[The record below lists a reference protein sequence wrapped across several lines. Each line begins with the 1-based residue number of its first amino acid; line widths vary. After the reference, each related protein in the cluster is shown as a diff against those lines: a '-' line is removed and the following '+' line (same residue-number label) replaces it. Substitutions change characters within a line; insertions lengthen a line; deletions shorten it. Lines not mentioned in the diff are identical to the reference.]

1 MKNEKQQKKRRIG
14 TAAGPQ
20 FYRAVPQPSMFL
32 CSERK
37 QMGCNIK
44 IYQDGAGVHQGGD
57 QGSRH
62 DGRVQADLFCQQRQT
77 AAYDFC
83 KNDRGYEGKPD
94 KHGHSEAVVHE
105 HDTQSIDC
113 SQHKAN

>member
-1 MKNEKQQKKRRIG
+1 MKSIKRREKSERLRDHI
-14 TAAGPQ
+14 
-20 FYRAVPQPSMFL
+20 VFL

-44 IYQDGAGVHQGGD
+44 IDQDGAGVHQRGD

-62 DGRVQADLFCQQRQT
+62 DGRVQSDLFCQKRQA
-77 AAYDFC
+77 AAYDFG
-83 KNDRGYEGKPD
+83 KDDRGYEGKPD
-94 KHGHSEAVVHE
+94 QHGHSEAVVYE

-113 SQHKAN
+113 SQNKAN